1 MVLFLGLVNK
11 VVWLLVFYVES
22 AIVGSISCPWLSP
35 HITFSE
41 IKMLQLELLATK
53 PKPKIEI
60 RTKNIFRSKQNTLLC
75 SLYILLLSY
84 SKDDDPN
91 FQRLWNQGKAT
102 DHTRS
107 QKTLNDQEIAQP
119 TKSQLSL
126 SQTLT
131 NTMKQDCPKS
141 QSLDTR

>member
-1 MVLFLGLVNK
+1 MVARVLC
-11 VVWLLVFYVES
+11 WISY
-22 AIVGSISCPWLSP
+22 IVGSISCPWLSP

-41 IKMLQLELLATK
+41 IKMLKLELLATK
-53 PKPKIEI
+53 PKPKQKIEI
-60 RTKNIFRSKQNTLLC
+60 RTKNIFRSKQNTLLR
-75 SLYILLLSY
+75 SLYILLPSY

-91 FQRLWNQGKAT
+91 FQRLWNQGIAT